1 MAAVNRLRDAF
12 NNQKKM
18 MKQMMSMDPS
28 NMSKMN
34 PNQFQPS
41 KIKKGKGKH
50 KGRFK
55 Y

>member
-1 MAAVNRLRDAF
+1 M
-12 NNQKKM
+12 M

-28 NMSKMN
+28 DMN
-34 PNQFQPS
+34 TFKPHHIQQP